1 MFGAEKGWARSR
13 QRWVG
18 FVFGFAGTAAL
29 LFTAW
34 SYGLPP
40 DSVDQVSKTSSD
52 LRAIYEALDV
62 YKAERGQFPSAEEGL
77 AILVPG
83 YLPRL
88 PRDAWGHIYLY
99 QPGFGAV
106 PPDVVSYGADGRAG
120 GGGAAADVSARFGV
134 VESPPSSP
142 FVPEPWRTALVDMS
156 YFLLPMI
163 GFVNGG
169 RRAWAAGLLAGV
181 AAPYAIAF
189 GGTALIAS
197 DGVAIACGL
206 IAAILLLGGLGTLA
220 RVRYAVIATF
230 AAVVLATG
238 TLLLFPGI

>member
-13 QRWVG
+13 QRWLG
-18 FVFGFAGTAAL
+18 FVLGFAGTAVL

-52 LRAIYEALDV
+52 LRTIYEALHAYD
-62 YKAERGQFPSAEEGL
+62 AERGHFPSAEEGL
-77 AILVPG
+77 AILVPA

-88 PRDAWGHIYLY
+88 PRDSWGHLYLY
-99 QPGFGAV
+99 QSGFGGV

-120 GGGAAADVSARFGV
+120 GSGAAADISARFGV
-134 VESPPSSP
+134 LESPPSSP

-197 DGVAIACGL
+197 DGVAVACGL
-206 IAAILLLGGLGTLA
+206 MAAILLFGSLGALA
-220 RVRYAVIATF
+220 RVRYAVIVTF

-238 TLLLFPGI
+238 TLLLFPAI